1 MFTGIITATAEVLSA
16 EKNPRGLALK
26 VVRPKNWTD
35 LQAGESIN
43 SDGVCLTVESQ
54 DAASYSYQLVP
65 ETLAKTTFGQSVP
78 KAINLERSLQTSDRF
93 GGHFVQGHVDTV
105 GTVKELVQSKGEVRL
120 VINFDT
126 KYRQLVVDKGSIT
139 VNGVALTVTETN
151 GNSFGVALIPY
162 TLEHTNLGSLAKG
175 SLVNLEFD
183 VIGKYITK
191 ALEPYAAR

>member
-120 VINFDT
+120 VIGFDA

-139 VNGVALTVTETN
+139 VNGVALTVTETKD
-151 GNSFGVALIPY
+151 NSFGVALIPY
-162 TLEHTNLGSLAKG
+162 TLEHTNLGSLTKG

-183 VIGKYITK
+183 VIGKYIVK
-191 ALEPYAAR
+191 ALKPYANS